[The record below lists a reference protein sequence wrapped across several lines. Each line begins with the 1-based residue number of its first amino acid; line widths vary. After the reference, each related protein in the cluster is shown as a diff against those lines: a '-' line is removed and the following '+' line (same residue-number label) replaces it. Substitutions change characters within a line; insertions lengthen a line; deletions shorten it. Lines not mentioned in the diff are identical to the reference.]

1 MSEQKTR
8 PGEAT
13 PGRAE
18 AGQTA
23 CGGASLPIANSI
35 TIRKSCQGIAALLS
49 PGKANGRKCAELA
62 ATVGTDGRSLRRAIQ
77 VERQAGAL
85 ILSSTETGYFLPDN
99 VDELR
104 EFVISMRHRAKEINS
119 VCRAAENALADAT
132 GQTVIEGW

>member
-1 MSEQKTR
+1 MVIPVSVFILIPPKKKIIH
-8 PGEAT
+8 P
-13 PGRAE
+13 
-18 AGQTA
+18 
-23 CGGASLPIANSI
+23 SI
-35 TIRKSCQGIAALLS
+35 IFPFFKRWSDIAALLS

-77 VERQAGAL
+77 AERQAGAL
-85 ILSSTETGYFLPDN
+85 ILSSTETGYFLPDS

-104 EFVISMRHRAKEINS
+104 EFVISMRHRAKAINS